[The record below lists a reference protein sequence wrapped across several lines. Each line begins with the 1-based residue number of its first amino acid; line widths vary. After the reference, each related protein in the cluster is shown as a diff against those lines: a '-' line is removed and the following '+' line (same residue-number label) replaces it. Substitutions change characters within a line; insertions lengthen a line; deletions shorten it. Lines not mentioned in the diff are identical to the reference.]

1 MASAHKHTKPVAFP
15 LHAGSHEQ
23 RAFLLPE
30 PGSGI
35 LSCDPMLRRST
46 LTPQYSSQH
55 IFPPT
60 VMKHQS
66 QPVPHQ
72 FYLGEGLA
80 EQYVPVS
87 TQQCPDPKS
96 KRPETYRFLTLFW
109 RREKKKH
116 ILFQPLGITVHWD
129 HSNSQN
135 QDRNTTVPQW
145 SHYAKKP
152 VSLLDL

>member
-1 MASAHKHTKPVAFP
+1 MASAHRHTKPVAFTS
-15 LHAGSHEQ
+15 HAGSHEQ

-35 LSCDPMLRRST
+35 LSCDPMLRQST
-46 LTPQYSSQH
+46 LAPQYSSQH

-80 EQYVPVS
+80 EQYIPVS
-87 TQQCPDPKS
+87 TQLSLDPKS
-96 KRPETYRFLTLFW
+96 RRPETYRFLILFW
-109 RREKKKH
+109 RRRENKKKKKH
-116 ILFQPLGITVHWD
+116 ILFQPLGITVHWG

-135 QDRNTTVPQW
+135 QDRNTTIPQR
-145 SHYAKKP
+145 SH
-152 VSLLDL
+152 